1 MPTDERPHF
10 RAGNAPDPQ
19 HKLAQAPAPA
29 PAWDQDVAV
38 EPADDEALAPFALRA
53 LRIANV
59 GWGAGWVLEP
69 APMRR
74 GWMDAQPY
82 AYQCPPLTV
91 ANQWGWQILCPTD
104 VAVAWD
110 GSPEP
115 AGVRVKVDPRFSA
128 AIKSQFGQ
136 GIVTFG
142 PPWLFRT
149 SAGWDLLAKGPSN
162 HWKANC
168 TPLEGV
174 VETWWLPYTFTLNW
188 KIITPGVVTF
198 TRGEPLGQ
206 LVPVPHATFRH
217 ATARSRPRSAPT
229 RRRRPACSTGRP
241 SASAALRRRSR
252 PTISTARPRESKTTS
267 SAFPSLC

>member
-1 MPTDERPHF
+1 MNGPHHRPGPAVDP
-10 RAGNAPDPQ
+10 RGDPVAAG
-19 HKLAQAPAPA
+19 PAA
-29 PAWDQDVAV
+29 GG
-38 EPADDEALAPFALRA
+38 ALAPFWLRA

-110 GSPEP
+110 GAPEP
-115 AGVRVKVDPRFSA
+115 AGVRVKVDPRYHA

-149 SAGWDLLAKGPSN
+149 APGWNLLAKGPSN
-162 HWKANC
+162 QWKANC
-168 TPLEGV
+168 APLEGV

-188 KIITPGVVTF
+188 KLVAPGVVTF
-198 TRGEPLGQ
+198 ARGEPLGH
-206 LVPVPHATFRH
+206 LVPVPHATFQG
-217 ATARSRPRSAPT
+217 ANAVEAPLGSDPEAEAGLLHWQAERQ
-229 RRRRPACSTGRP
+229 RRAQEKVTTHHLYRKAEGIEDHLVRVPVPELKRR
-241 SASAALRRRSR
+241 
-252 PTISTARPRESKTTS
+252 
-267 SAFPSLC
+267 